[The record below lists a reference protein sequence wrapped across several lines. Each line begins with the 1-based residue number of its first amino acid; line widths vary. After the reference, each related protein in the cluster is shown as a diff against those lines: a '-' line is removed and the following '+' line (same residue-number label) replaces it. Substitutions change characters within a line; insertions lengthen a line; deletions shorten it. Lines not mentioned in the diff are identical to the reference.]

1 VTCKECR
8 EAMVTDP
15 LLNRLRCADCRSLR
29 WSVFRKRAVRVGLIA
44 TGGLMAFLLAFHR
57 YRRMCRQKHTSI
69 RGGLALRGWTVRVQS
84 VTGFR
89 FTPSA
94 DPYRSIFSDTLYN
107 LAR

>member
-29 WSVFRKRAVRVGLIA
+29 WSVFRKRALRVGLIA

-69 RGGLALRGWTVRVQS
+69 RGGTARLDGSCPECDRISIYTQRRPIPQHLFRYAL
-84 VTGFR
+84 
-89 FTPSA
+89 
-94 DPYRSIFSDTLYN
+94 
-107 LAR
+107 